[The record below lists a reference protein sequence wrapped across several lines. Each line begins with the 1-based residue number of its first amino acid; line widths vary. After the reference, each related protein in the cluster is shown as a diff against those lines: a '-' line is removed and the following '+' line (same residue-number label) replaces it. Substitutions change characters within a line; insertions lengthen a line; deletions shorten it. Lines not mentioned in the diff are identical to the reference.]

1 MSNFNKGNL
10 DQVEFDVENLYREEH
25 LTDLKVG
32 SIQVLTPIK
41 PDGSVDPARP
51 KQFVAQAQVMSQ
63 GGPLPVNGPIEAD
76 TVEEAIQKFPEAVK
90 VAVERMIEE
99 VREMQRQE
107 ASRIVAPSKD
117 PSGGGIVMP

>member
-1 MSNFNKGNL
+1 MSDLNQGNL

-32 SIQVLTPIK
+32 SIQVLTPVK

-51 KQFVAQAQVMSQ
+51 QQFVAQAQMMSQ
-63 GGPLPVNGPIEAD
+63 AGPLPVHGPIEAR

-90 VAVERMIEE
+90 AAVGRMIDE

-117 PSGGGIVMP
+117 PSGGIVMP